1 MKSLFVAKRGPQY
14 SLDALSPFL
23 DGVALEDLTP
33 LFKLLS
39 RVLAHVL
46 CAHVLGDEEH
56 HQVSLRIDAHV
67 GVEAF
72 DPYVCHALVLILV
85 RVEQLFYC

>member
-14 SLDALSPFL
+14 SLDALPPFL
-23 DGVALEDLTP
+23 NGVALKDLTP

-56 HQVSLRIDAHV
+56 HEVSLRIDAHV

-72 DPYVCHALVLILV
+72 DPYVCHGLVLILV